1 MLAKALER
9 FSSTTS
15 ATVGGRHAKEGVTAL
30 SGSSGVRGENKL
42 HDEQSKMRKVQMQ
55 QRISF

>member
-1 MLAKALER
+1 
-9 FSSTTS
+9 
-15 ATVGGRHAKEGVTAL
+15 
-30 SGSSGVRGENKL
+30 VRGENKL